1 MNMAKKIKFALK
13 LKDRSDV
20 RTLEALQEHF
30 DFEKVTA
37 YFLDGK
43 LLEWLEDRYY
53 DEEAEK
59 IRALDKDA
67 KDFHQQLCNAL
78 GVPYEGEDEIDI
90 EALERLNE
98 KREKLQQLTAD
109 KDIIAHAAQTAFSQE
124 DLAELLDEDEHT
136 IYLCGEKFSIPSRV
150 TNRKYIGILGKPE
163 IKITAETPEELTK
176 KEIFFENVLMP
187 KQLRTK
193 QPKKEEGSSNV
204 PNRKIRQTYQASKL
218 LDFKMS
224 DKDREEAEKLFD
236 AAQDILGNITF
247 DIDVGTRPLLEAAK
261 ASNLRG
267 GLQRYL
273 DRIG

>member
-1 MNMAKKIKFALK
+1 MAKKIKFALK
-13 LKDRSDV
+13 LKDGADV

-30 DFEKVTA
+30 DLEKVTA
-37 YFLDGK
+37 YLLDGK

-67 KDFHQQLCNAL
+67 KDFHKQLCNAL
-78 GVPYEGEDEIDI
+78 GAPYEGEDEIDI

-109 KDIIAHAAQTAFSQE
+109 KDIIANADKTAFSQE

-136 IYLCGEKFSIPSRV
+136 IYLCGEKFTIPVRV
-150 TNRKYIGILGKPE
+150 SNRKYIGILGKPE
-163 IKITAETPEELTK
+163 IKITAETPEELAK
-176 KEIFFENVLMP
+176 KEIFFENVLLP
-187 KQLRTK
+187 EHLRTE
-193 QPKKEEGSSNV
+193 QPKKEENSSKAA
-204 PNRKIRQTYQASKL
+204 NRKLHQTYQASKL

-224 DKDREEAEKLFD
+224 DKDREEAAKIFD

-247 DIDVGTRPLLEAAK
+247 DIDVGSRRLLEAAK

-273 DRIG
+273 ERIG

>member
-1 MNMAKKIKFALK
+1 MAKKIKFALK
-13 LKDRSDV
+13 LKDEADV

-176 KEIFFENVLMP
+176 KEIFFENVLLP
-187 KQLRTK
+187 EHLRTE

-224 DKDREEAEKLFD
+224 DKDREEAAKLFD

>member
-1 MNMAKKIKFALK
+1 MAKKIKFALK
-13 LKDRSDV
+13 LKDGADV
-20 RTLEALQEHF
+20 RTLEALQEYF
-30 DFEKVTA
+30 DLEKVTA

-59 IRALDKDA
+59 IRALDKDV
-67 KDFHQQLCNAL
+67 KDFRQQLCGAL
-78 GVPYEGEDEIDI
+78 GVPYESEDEIDI

-109 KDIIAHAAQTAFSQE
+109 KEIIVHAAQTAFSQE

-163 IKITAETPEELTK
+163 VKITAEKPEELAE
-176 KEIFFENVLMP
+176 KEIFFENVLLP
-187 KQLRTK
+187 EHLRTE
-193 QPKKEEGSSNV
+193 QPKKEEGSSNTT
-204 PNRKIRQTYQASKL
+204 NRKIRQTYQASKL
-218 LDFKMS
+218 LDFMMS
-224 DKDREEAEKLFD
+224 DKDREEAAKLFD

-247 DIDVGTRPLLEAAK
+247 DIDVGTRPLLEAAR
-261 ASNLRG
+261 ASNLQG

>member
-1 MNMAKKIKFALK
+1 MAKKIKFALK
-13 LKDRSDV
+13 LKDGADV

-30 DFEKVTA
+30 DLEKVTA

-67 KDFHQQLCNAL
+67 KDFHKQLCNAL
-78 GVPYEGEDEIDI
+78 GAPYEGEDEIDI

-150 TNRKYIGILGKPE
+150 PTRK
-163 IKITAETPEELTK
+163 
-176 KEIFFENVLMP
+176 
-187 KQLRTK
+187 
-193 QPKKEEGSSNV
+193 
-204 PNRKIRQTYQASKL
+204 
-218 LDFKMS
+218 
-224 DKDREEAEKLFD
+224 
-236 AAQDILGNITF
+236 
-247 DIDVGTRPLLEAAK
+247 
-261 ASNLRG
+261 
-267 GLQRYL
+267 
-273 DRIG
+273 

>member
-1 MNMAKKIKFALK
+1 MAKKIKFALK

-124 DLAELLDEDEHT
+124 DLAELLDEGEHT
-136 IYLCGEKFSIPSRV
+136 IYLCGKKFSIPSRV

-163 IKITAETPEELTK
+163 IKITAETPEEFTK
-176 KEIFFENVLMP
+176 KEIFFENILLP
-187 KQLRTK
+187 EHLRTE
-193 QPKKEEGSSNV
+193 QPKKEEGSSNAS
-204 PNRKIRQTYQASKL
+204 NRKIRQTYQASKL

>member
-1 MNMAKKIKFALK
+1 MAKKIKFALK
-13 LKDRSDV
+13 LKDEADV

-30 DFEKVTA
+30 DLEKVTA

-109 KDIIAHAAQTAFSQE
+109 KDIIAHTAQTAFSQE
-124 DLAELLDEDEHT
+124 DLAELLDENEHT

-163 IKITAETPEELTK
+163 IKITAETPEEFTK
-176 KEIFFENVLMP
+176 KEIFFENVLLP
-187 KQLRTK
+187 EHLRTE
-193 QPKKEEGSSNV
+193 QPKKEEGSSNA

-224 DKDREEAEKLFD
+224 DKDREEAAKLFD

-267 GLQRYL
+267 GLQLYL

>member
-1 MNMAKKIKFALK
+1 MAKKIKFALK
-13 LKDRSDV
+13 LKDEADV

-78 GVPYEGEDEIDI
+78 GVPYEGEYEIDI

-109 KDIIAHAAQTAFSQE
+109 KDIITHAAQTAFSQE
-124 DLAELLDEDEHT
+124 DLAELLDEDERT

-176 KEIFFENVLMP
+176 KEIFFENVLLP
-187 KQLRTK
+187 EHLRTE

-224 DKDREEAEKLFD
+224 DKDREEAAKLFD